1 MKEHPSKDAQNFFA
15 DKNNRWN
22 RFGFTLIELL
32 VVVLIIG
39 ILAAIA
45 VPQYQK
51 AVEKARMT
59 EAVSFVRTI
68 ANANLVFYMKNGT
81 YADTGELD
89 LLDIDVPGTGAD
101 WGGTRIKTTHFMYSP
116 RGLSG
121 NELALAHRLNNSGA
135 TGHGIY
141 YIYISRSDPL
151 RIRCAAYENGE
162 ATAIQRKLCQRLNA
176 TGTL

>member
-1 MKEHPSKDAQNFFA
+1 MKHTYT
-15 DKNNRWN
+15 R
-22 RFGFTLIELL
+22 GFTLIELL

-39 ILAAIA
+39 ILATVA

-59 EAVSFVRTI
+59 EAISLVRTI

-81 YADTGELD
+81 YADTGEMD
-89 LLDIDVPGTGAD
+89 LLDIDVPGTD
-101 WGGTRIKTTHFMYSP
+101 VNWGGTRTKTVHFLYSP
-116 RGLSG
+116 RGISG
-121 NELALAHRLNNSGA
+121 GELALAHRLSKQGN
-135 TGHGIY
+135 TGIY

-151 RIRCAAYENGE
+151 RIRCTVYENGGV
-162 ATAIQRKLCQRLNA
+162 TTLQRKLCQQLNA